1 MSESLV
7 DPTRRC
13 VAAVGSALEEV
24 SSGVAGVRTDDLRQ
38 DATLEA
44 FNLVSGLIGA
54 DGRQSD
60 DELWALL
67 TAFGPLLETRLAG
80 ATPAAL
86 RDAEVLT
93 RQAEFASTPSSMF
106 RLLLAA
112 DAKNGSSHA
121 RRYYDHA
128 VELAFSV
135 AAIDLHTSATELE
148 VIEDLRGMLLHAIE
162 AMEGSRT
169 PAAAPGGAATTNAQ
183 SLEAAGEAPRT
194 EDPPPRPIDALLA
207 DLDELVGDR
216 KSTRLNSSH

>member
-7 DPTRRC
+7 DPTRRF

-93 RQAEFASTPSSMF
+93 RPAEFASTPSSMF
-106 RLLLAA
+106 RLPLAA
-112 DAKNGSSHA
+112 AAKNG
-121 RRYYDHA
+121 
-128 VELAFSV
+128 
-135 AAIDLHTSATELE
+135 
-148 VIEDLRGMLLHAIE
+148 
-162 AMEGSRT
+162 
-169 PAAAPGGAATTNAQ
+169 
-183 SLEAAGEAPRT
+183 
-194 EDPPPRPIDALLA
+194 PPPAHPPYDTPHPAP
-207 DLDELVGDR
+207 
-216 KSTRLNSSH
+216 KH